1 MPSVISHIILRIALS
16 KTGDPFSW
24 TIPLRTEV
32 FLIVGDPFLRTQKA
46 KVLVSE
52 IEKNVGEPLAQ
63 QTFDLDETPLEIVL
77 AAAKTLPFL
86 SSGQV
91 IYAQGAGSLKEP
103 DLEVLAA
110 YLGNPAPKTTLI
122 LESDDLKGTS
132 ELQKLIKAK
141 GQLILL
147 ARDEARGAGAI
158 FIQQKLEQYHKTMAF
173 GAKARI
179 LAMCGDAMIF
189 LDTILE
195 RLVQFSGDR
204 QEIDEDM
211 VNRFEENWTEMDVF
225 KLTNALVDRD
235 PARAL
240 KVFRDLMEFYEAYLF
255 SLVGILHWQLRQL
268 WQAAMLL
275 TSGVSEREIGSKLRM
290 SPSRLSALRRFPV
303 ECLESAVEALYQI
316 DLKSKSGQLEGI
328 SGLEA
333 WLLEYTAL

>member
-1 MPSVISHIILRIALS
+1 MPFVTLPIILRIALS
-16 KTGDPFSW
+16 KTGDPFPR
-24 TIPLRTEV
+24 TVPLRTEV

-52 IEKNVGEPLAQ
+52 IEKKAGEPLAQ
-63 QTFDLDETPLEIVL
+63 QTFDLEETPLETVL
-77 AAAKTLPFL
+77 AAAKTLPFF

-91 IYAQGAGSLKEP
+91 IYAQGAGSLREP

-110 YLGNPAPKTTLI
+110 YLGNPAIKTTLI
-122 LESDDLKGTS
+122 LEADDLKGAS
-132 ELQKLIKAK
+132 ELQKLIKTK

-147 ARDEARGAGAI
+147 AKDEARGAGTV
-158 FIQQKLEQYHKTMAF
+158 FIQQKLKQYHKTMSS

-179 LAMCGDAMIF
+179 LAMCGDAMMF
-189 LDTILE
+189 LDTMLE
-195 RLVQFSGDR
+195 RLVQFSDDR

-240 KVFRDLMEFYEAYLF
+240 KVFRDLMGLYEADLF

-275 TSGVSEREIGSKLRM
+275 SSGASEREISSKLRM
-290 SPSRLSALRRFPV
+290 SPARLSALRKFPV
-303 ECLESAVEALYQI
+303 ERLESAIEALYQI
-316 DLKSKSGQLEGI
+316 DRKAKSGQLEGI
-328 SGLEA
+328 PGVEA
-333 WLLEYTAL
+333 WLLEYSAL

>member
-1 MPSVISHIILRIALS
+1 MRSIVWHSTSWIALS
-16 KTGDPFSW
+16 KTGKPVSSPYSVN
-24 TIPLRTEV
+24 TPV
-32 FLIVGDPFLRTQKA
+32 FLISGDPFLRTQKA
-46 KVLVSE
+46 KALTAE
-52 IEKNVGEPLAQ
+52 IEKKAGESLAHQ
-63 QTFDLDETPLEIVL
+63 SFNLEETSLETVL
-77 AAAKTLPFL
+77 AAARTLPFF
-86 SSGQV
+86 SVGQV
-91 IYAQGAGSLKEP
+91 LCAQGAESLKEP
-103 DLEVLAA
+103 DLAVLAA
-110 YLGNPAPKTTLI
+110 YLENPTPGTTLI
-122 LESDDLKGTS
+122 LEADDLKGTT

-147 ARDEARGAGAI
+147 AKEEARGTGAA
-158 FIQQKLEQYHKTMAF
+158 FIQQKLVLYRKTMAP

-179 LAMCGDAMIF
+179 LAMCGDAVMF
-189 LDTILE
+189 LDTMLE
-195 RLVQFSGDR
+195 RLVQFAGDQ

-240 KVFRDLMEFYEAYLF
+240 KVFRDLMDFYEADLF

-275 TSGVSEREIGSKLRM
+275 SSGVSEREICSKLRM

-303 ECLESAVEALYQI
+303 ERLESAVEALYQI
-316 DLKSKSGQLEGI
+316 DRKSKSGQVEGV

-333 WLLEYTAL
+333 WLLEYTG

>member
-1 MPSVISHIILRIALS
+1 VTTRVFLIS
-16 KTGDPFSW
+16 GDPF
-24 TIPLRTEV
+24 I
-32 FLIVGDPFLRTQKA
+32 RTQKA
-46 KVLVSE
+46 KALAGE
-52 IEKNVGEPLAQ
+52 IEKKAGGPLAHQ
-63 QTFDLDETPLEIVL
+63 SFNLDETPLETVL
-77 AAAKTLPFL
+77 AAARTLPFF

-91 IYAQGAGSLKEP
+91 LYAQGANLLKET
-103 DLEVLAA
+103 DLPVLAA
-110 YLGNPAPKTTLI
+110 YLGNPEPATTLI
-122 LESDDLKGTS
+122 LEADDLKGAT

-147 ARDEARGAGAI
+147 AKDEARGIGAA
-158 FIQQKLEQYHKTMAF
+158 FIQQKLAQYHKTMSS

-179 LAMCGDAMIF
+179 LAMCGDAVMF
-189 LDTILE
+189 LDTMLE
-195 RLVQFSGDR
+195 RLVQFAGDQ

-240 KVFRDLMEFYEAYLF
+240 KVFRDLIDFYEADLF

-275 TSGVSEREIGSKLRM
+275 SSGISEREISSKLRM

-303 ECLESAVEALYQI
+303 ERLESAVEALYHI
-316 DLKSKSGQLEGI
+316 DRKSKTGQAEGI

-333 WLLEYTAL
+333 WLLEYTSA

>member
-1 MPSVISHIILRIALS
+1 M
-16 KTGDPFSW
+16 
-24 TIPLRTEV
+24 RTEV
-32 FLIVGDPFLRTQKA
+32 FLIVGDPFLRIQKA

-52 IEKNVGEPLAQ
+52 IEKRSGEPLDQ
-63 QTFDLDETPLEIVL
+63 QTFDLEETPLGIVL
-77 AAAKTLPFL
+77 SAARTLPFL

-91 IYAQGAGSLKEP
+91 IYAQGAGSLKES

-110 YLGNPAPKTTLI
+110 YLGNPASKTTLI
-122 LESDDLKGTS
+122 LESDDLKGAS

-147 ARDEARGAGAI
+147 ARDEAQGAGAI
-158 FIQQKLEQYHKTMAF
+158 FIQQKLKRYHKTMTS

-179 LAMCGDAMIF
+179 LAMCGDAMMF
-189 LDTILE
+189 LDTMLE

-204 QEIDEDM
+204 QEIDEDT

-235 PARAL
+235 STRVL
-240 KVFRDLMEFYEAYLF
+240 KVFRDLTEFYEADLF

-290 SPSRLSALRRFPV
+290 SPSRLSALRRFPA
-303 ECLESAVEALYQI
+303 ERLESAVEALYQI
-316 DLKSKSGQLEGI
+316 DRKSKSGQLEGI

-333 WLLEYTAL
+333 WLLEYAAS